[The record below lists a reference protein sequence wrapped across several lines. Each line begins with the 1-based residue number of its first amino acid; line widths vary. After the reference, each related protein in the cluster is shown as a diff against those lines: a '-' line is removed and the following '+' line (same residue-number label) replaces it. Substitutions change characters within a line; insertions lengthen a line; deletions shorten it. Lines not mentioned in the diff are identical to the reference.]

1 MSCALCTLCRQHPRT
16 AAVEEA
22 WSSHVRASVYP
33 FGRSLLAS
41 SATGLTERE
50 VVILKHLAAGTP
62 RVTIARQEVVS
73 INTVKTQISRLYR
86 KLDASNAADAVVR
99 ARALGWL

>member
-1 MSCALCTLCRQHPRT
+1 M
-16 AAVEEA
+16 
-22 WSSHVRASVYP
+22 
-33 FGRSLLAS
+33 
-41 SATGLTERE
+41 
-50 VVILKHLAAGTP
+50 
-62 RVTIARQEVVS
+62 TIARQEVVS

>member
-1 MSCALCTLCRQHPRT
+1 M
-16 AAVEEA
+16 
-22 WSSHVRASVYP
+22 RASVYP

-86 KLDASNAADAVVR
+86 KLDASNAADAASHGSRPCLR
-99 ARALGWL
+99 ANGVYLSAA

>member
-1 MSCALCTLCRQHPRT
+1 M
-16 AAVEEA
+16 
-22 WSSHVRASVYP
+22 
-33 FGRSLLAS
+33 
-41 SATGLTERE
+41 
-50 VVILKHLAAGTP
+50 KHLAAGTP